1 MLSARL
7 RASLQS
13 AKNDN
18 ARSADYDI
26 LPGRQEH
33 SVLSSRKKR
42 ILRQASSDD
51 HEGPHESL
59 GNEIENAQFNH
70 LTPLS
75 SAVAPPVL
83 KRRQNGKMGEERG
96 IEK

>member
-1 MLSARL
+1 MGKGEGTR
-7 RASLQS
+7 RFIF
-13 AKNDN
+13 K
-18 ARSADYDI
+18 
-26 LPGRQEH
+26 E
-33 SVLSSRKKR
+33 KKDM
-42 ILRQASSDD
+42 RQASSDD
-51 HEGPHESL
+51 HEGPHKSL
-59 GNEIENAQFNH
+59 GNEIENAQSNH

>member
-1 MLSARL
+1 M
-7 RASLQS
+7 
-13 AKNDN
+13 
-18 ARSADYDI
+18 
-26 LPGRQEH
+26 
-33 SVLSSRKKR
+33 
-42 ILRQASSDD
+42 RQASSDD
-51 HEGPHESL
+51 HEGPHKSL
-59 GNEIENAQFNH
+59 GNEIENAQSNH

>member
-1 MLSARL
+1 M
-7 RASLQS
+7 
-13 AKNDN
+13 
-18 ARSADYDI
+18 
-26 LPGRQEH
+26 
-33 SVLSSRKKR
+33 
-42 ILRQASSDD
+42 RQASSDD

-59 GNEIENAQFNH
+59 GTKIEKTQSNH

-83 KRRQNGKMGEERG
+83 KRRQNGKMGEERE